1 MHPARVT
8 HLNVEYSL
16 RHLAQ
21 NVEVFEWRGSD
32 RIALSFSV
40 RVRYSP
46 HCYSEVAAGPPFPEG
61 CYIIRGLGK
70 ARLFS
75 PERHAYSLH
84 LPAFIGELFRKP
96 ATSVSLTREANWS
109 IYRMAMNP
117 PLRPNH
123 RYYLFFRVK
132 VAEPRRGGNRYRLDL
147 YVESAYQRGQ
157 GVKVV
162 RHFPFGTVAERI
174 AKGIRI

>member
-1 MHPARVT
+1 
-8 HLNVEYSL
+8 
-16 RHLAQ
+16 
-21 NVEVFEWRGSD
+21 
-32 RIALSFSV
+32 
-40 RVRYSP
+40 
-46 HCYSEVAAGPPFPEG
+46 
-61 CYIIRGLGK
+61 
-70 ARLFS
+70 
-75 PERHAYSLH
+75 
-84 LPAFIGELFRKP
+84 
-96 ATSVSLTREANWS
+96 
-109 IYRMAMNP
+109 MAMNP

-132 VAEPRRGGNRYRLDL
+132 PAEPRRGGDRYRLDL